1 MAQIVLGLG
10 TSHTP
15 MLLVDACDLVRY
27 EENDRRLALL
37 DLEGAPTTFESLPSA
52 ASDRHANDVAS
63 EQQSA
68 RHAAAHAAMSGLSDA
83 LSSAAL
89 DALIIIGDDQKEML
103 RGEHIPPLLV
113 YAGATIRSQRPPRAQ
128 NRPEWVLRGSD
139 RYFPTDGP
147 VDYPVASSLGR
158 HLMACLA
165 EDGFPVAAAEAESD
179 GAPMGHAFAFIH
191 SQLMRDPA
199 IPVVPVLLNAL
210 YPPHQPTPD
219 RCLAIG
225 EAIARAV
232 AAFPGDA
239 RIGVIAS
246 GGLSHFVVDE
256 QLDRGVVRALI
267 ERDQAALA
275 TLPLHKLNSGNAE
288 IRNWICAAGAL
299 QSLRI
304 ERIDYIPGYRTRA
317 GTGTGLC
324 FAIWRMSAGLPARDI
339 AGGHD

>member
-15 MLLVDACDLVRY
+15 MLLVDACDLPRY
-27 EENDRRLALL
+27 EENDWRLALL
-37 DLEGAPTTFESLPSA
+37 DLDGAPTTFECLLAA
-52 ASDRHANDVAS
+52 ASDRHAGDVAF

-68 RHAAAHAAMSGLSDA
+68 RQAAAHGAMSVLSDA

-103 RGEHIPPLLV
+103 RGEYIPPLLV
-113 YAGATIRSQRPPRAQ
+113 YAGATIRSQRPPHGQ

-139 RYFPTDGP
+139 RYYPMDGP

-158 HLMACLA
+158 HLMAYLG
-165 EDGFPVAAAEAESD
+165 EDGFQVAAAEAES
-179 GAPMGHAFAFIH
+179 GGLPMGHAFAFIH
-191 SQLMRDPA
+191 SQLMRGPPV
-199 IPVVPVLLNAL
+199 PVVPVLLNAL
-210 YPPHQPTPD
+210 YPPDQPTPD
-219 RCLAIG
+219 HCLAIG

-232 AAFPGDA
+232 AAFPGDG
-239 RIGVIAS
+239 RVGVIAS

-256 QLDRGVVRALI
+256 QLDRAVVQALI

-304 ERIDYIPGYRTRA
+304 EWIDYIPGYRTRA

-324 FAIWRMSAGLPARDI
+324 FAMWRAGAGLPPRDI
-339 AGGHD
+339 AGPHR